1 MFKRLLFVSLLG
13 ILCTI
18 SKAQDSL
25 ITIVPKPVSAK
36 VLSGTF
42 ALTPDAI
49 LVYNAD
55 SSRSI
60 AQLFKQSI
68 AVSTGFNNDIAHEN
82 QFLGKGKFIRFD
94 ILSTRDTVIGNEGYH
109 LEVSPN
115 CIEISANTNGGLFY
129 GMQSLLQLLPPQIT
143 SVKKQP
149 NTLWNIPCVVIT
161 DYPRFA
167 WRGLMLDVS
176 RHFFPKELVKRYID
190 NMVKYKYNVFHWH
203 LTDDQGWR
211 IEIKS
216 FPRLTSVGAWRAPR
230 MGEWWS
236 QSPQYDGE
244 PTTYGGFYTKEDI
257 KEIVDYATAR
267 NVTILPEIDVPGHS
281 LAALAAYPELSC
293 FGGNFKPNVGDKFY
307 KKMENS
313 LCIGNECSFELMD
326 SVLTEVAAM
335 FPGQYIHIG
344 GDECYKG
351 YWDKCPKCRAR
362 MKTDSLQ
369 SLDQLQSYFIHRMEQ
384 LIMSKGKKMIGW
396 DEILEGGL
404 APEATVMSWRGLK
417 GGVEAANMGHN
428 VIMTPDKYCYLDL
441 YQGDPDIEYKTYSMN
456 RLSTTYSLNP
466 VPEGI
471 DKKFILGGQGNLWTE
486 NVPNNR
492 HLEYMVWPRA
502 FALSE
507 VFWSPQES
515 RNWDNFT
522 KRMEVQFK
530 RFDAAEINYAKSSYD
545 PIIRI
550 NKNNVG
556 NYLISVSSEVTGLD
570 IYYSF
575 EGPDPD
581 NFYPLYSQPLEIP
594 KGADTFKAVTYRNG
608 KQIGKIVT
616 LKIKDIDRKMRQ
628 TS

>member
-1 MFKRLLFVSLLG
+1 
-13 ILCTI
+13 
-18 SKAQDSL
+18 
-25 ITIVPKPVSAK
+25 
-36 VLSGTF
+36 
-42 ALTPDAI
+42 
-49 LVYNAD
+49 
-55 SSRSI
+55 
-60 AQLFKQSI
+60 
-68 AVSTGFNNDIAHEN
+68 
-82 QFLGKGKFIRFD
+82 
-94 ILSTRDTVIGNEGYH
+94 
-109 LEVSPN
+109 
-115 CIEISANTNGGLFY
+115 
-129 GMQSLLQLLPPQIT
+129 
-143 SVKKQP
+143 
-149 NTLWNIPCVVIT
+149 
-161 DYPRFA
+161 
-167 WRGLMLDVS
+167 
-176 RHFFPKELVKRYID
+176 
-190 NMVKYKYNVFHWH
+190 
-203 LTDDQGWR
+203 
-211 IEIKS
+211 
-216 FPRLTSVGAWRAPR
+216 
-230 MGEWWS
+230 
-236 QSPQYDGE
+236 
-244 PTTYGGFYTKEDI
+244 
-257 KEIVDYATAR
+257 
-267 NVTILPEIDVPGHS
+267 
-281 LAALAAYPELSC
+281 
-293 FGGNFKPNVGDKFY
+293 
-307 KKMENS
+307 
-313 LCIGNECSFELMD
+313 
-326 SVLTEVAAM
+326 
-335 FPGQYIHIG
+335 
-344 GDECYKG
+344 
-351 YWDKCPKCRAR
+351 
-362 MKTDSLQ
+362 
-369 SLDQLQSYFIHRMEQ
+369 
-384 LIMSKGKKMIGW
+384 MIGW

-471 DKKFILGGQGNLWTE
+471 DKKFILAGQGNLWTE

-530 RFDAAEINYAKSSYD
+530 RFDAAEINYAKSAFD
-545 PIIRI
+545 PVIRV
-550 NKNNVG
+550 NKNNAG
-556 NYLISVSSEVTGLD
+556 NYLISVTSEINGLD